1 MEQDIE
7 TFKLPD
13 IVKSTIVFLD
23 KNNYESLHLIEN
35 NTLEQA
41 VITFNKD
48 ISEVCVLIYGLRKL
62 ISKKHI
68 SQADSWITYKRA
80 IIQNLESAL
89 KVYKEEDTSKFNN
102 YIKNTIEI
110 IKQAD
115 HELGRYVSIVID
127 DGRIKLASTAYAY
140 GLSASQ
146 ASDLLSISK
155 KQLMSYVGI
164 TKMPDED
171 KHFKSISERVHL
183 LDIMVE
189 KDKGGNNK

>member
-1 MEQDIE
+1 MEKDIE
-7 TFKLPD
+7 IFKLTD

-68 SQADSWITYKRA
+68 SQADSWITYKKS
-80 IIQNLESAL
+80 IIVNLESAL

-155 KQLMSYVGI
+155 EQLMSYVGI

-171 KHFKSISERVHL
+171 KQFKSISERVHL
-183 LDIMVE
+183 LDVMVE